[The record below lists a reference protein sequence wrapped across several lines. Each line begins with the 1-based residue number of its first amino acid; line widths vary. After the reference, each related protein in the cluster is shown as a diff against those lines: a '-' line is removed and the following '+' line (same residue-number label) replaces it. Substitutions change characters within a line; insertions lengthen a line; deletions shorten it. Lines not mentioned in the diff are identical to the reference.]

1 MDIMYPAHYRRG
13 GGEGAYA
20 AMADKIVILDGYSL
34 MYRAFHA
41 LQTPMTAPDGTP
53 TNAVHGFVMMLL
65 KVIEEE
71 RPDSLAVAFD
81 MHAPT
86 FRAKLYDG
94 YKATRKPMPDELRT
108 QDPVIRELI
117 GEMGIPILELEGYE
131 ADDILGTVS
140 QYCEREDMEALLVT
154 GDRDS
159 FQLSGPH
166 TTILYTKKGITDTV
180 RVTPDYIRETYGI
193 EPVQLIDVKSLM
205 GDASDNI
212 PGVPGVGEK
221 TALKLVQ
228 QYGSLSAVL
237 DSAPTEQKGK
247 LRERLIEGR
256 ALAEMSYELA
266 RIDRNAPMDV
276 APDAWRLGDIAGA
289 LPRLRELRMNAA
301 ARRLTDVAKALG
313 PVARADAPVGE
324 PEEGEAL
331 PAIEA
336 FDARDALAA
345 RIMALS
351 GEAQWVAIHLGE
363 RFTVATDAARLS
375 MVMGGDLL
383 SPGITDEEAWTAA
396 LPLLEADCPVAVW
409 DIKSLPIDIRRI
421 RGDIT
426 DVMLA
431 AYALNPQ
438 RPGFDARSL
447 CEQEGMEGFDAHP
460 ATAVRRLALAQQA
473 QLRENGLETVYR
485 QIELPLAY
493 VLRDMQDEGFLVDA
507 DVLRAL
513 GVEFRGQ
520 IQRLTDEIAEMA
532 GQMKAERAGG
542 KAAAEG
548 LDATPERINLN
559 SPKQLGEL
567 LFGKLGIPSP
577 KKKISTNAEVLEQ
590 LADAY
595 PICGRILE
603 YRKYQ
608 KLESTYIDALIPLR
622 DENGRIHTR
631 FDQVGTA
638 TGRISSAEPNLQ
650 NIPVRTELGKA
661 IRGAFVAR
669 PGWLLVDADYSQ
681 IELRVLAHM
690 SGDATMINAFLMDQD
705 IHARTA
711 SEVYGV
717 PLEEVTSQMRSA
729 SKAVN
734 FGIVYGISE
743 FTLAKNIGVSRYE
756 AKAFIERYFDRYP
769 GVKAYMDEAVR
780 KGHAQGYV
788 TTLMNRRR
796 YLPELNSSNY
806 AVRAFGERCAM
817 NSPIQGTAADI
828 IKLAMIAVNHGLKS
842 GGFEARL
849 ILQVHDELIVE
860 APEGEAEAVRELLRQ
875 CMEGVMKLSVP
886 LRTDISIGGDWR
898 ACK

>member
-1 MDIMYPAHYRRG
+1 MP
-13 GGEGAYA
+13 E
-20 AMADKIVILDGYSL
+20 KIVILDGYSL

-41 LQTPMTAPDGTP
+41 LQTPMNAPDGTP

-65 KVIEEE
+65 KVIADE

-94 YKATRKPMPDELRT
+94 YKATRKPMPDELRA
-108 QDPVIRELI
+108 QDPLIRELI
-117 GEMGIPILELEGYE
+117 GQMGIPILELEGYE

-140 QYCEREDMEALLVT
+140 LRCEQTGDEALLVT

-180 RVTPDYIRETYGI
+180 RVTPDYIRETYGL
-193 EPVQLIDVKSLM
+193 EPAQLIDVKSLM

-228 QYGSLSAVL
+228 EFGSLQAVL
-237 DSAPTEQKGK
+237 DTAQTRQKGK
-247 LRERLIEGR
+247 LRERLMEGR
-256 ALAEMSYELA
+256 ELAEMSYTLA
-266 RIDRNAPMDV
+266 KINREIPIEV
-276 APDAWRLGDIAGA
+276 APEAWRLGDITAA
-289 LPRLRELRMNAA
+289 APRLRELRMNAA
-301 ARRLTDVAKALG
+301 LRRLTDVARDCMPHIAAAA
-313 PVARADAPVGE
+313 VAPAAEAQNLPPIERFSE
-324 PEEGEAL
+324 REAL
-331 PAIEA
+331 E
-336 FDARDALAA
+336 A
-345 RIMALS
+345 RILELVPGAKWAAVFLGAELS
-351 GEAQWVAIHLGE
+351 
-363 RFTVATDAARLS
+363 VATDAARLS
-375 MVMGGDLL
+375 MPLGGDLL
-383 SPGITDEEAWTAA
+383 SPGISDGEVWAA
-396 LPLLEADCPVAVW
+396 VLPLLEADCPKALH
-409 DIKSLPIDIRRI
+409 DLKSMPVDIRRVK
-421 RGDIT
+421 GEIT

-438 RPGFDARSL
+438 RPGFDAGSL
-447 CEQEGMEGFDAHP
+447 CQQEGIEGFAGHP
-460 ATAVRRLALAQQA
+460 ATALRTLALAQQG
-473 QLRENGLETVYR
+473 QLRENDLEKVYSE
-485 QIELPLAY
+485 IELPLAY
-493 VLRDMQDEGFLVDA
+493 VLRDMETEGFLVDV

-513 GVEFRGQ
+513 GAQFREN
-520 IQRLTDEIAEMA
+520 IQRLTDEIAELA
-532 GQMKAERAGG
+532 G
-542 KAAAEG
+542 
-548 LDATPERINLN
+548 ERINLN

-590 LADAY
+590 LSADW
-595 PICGRILE
+595 PICGKVLE

-608 KLESTYIDALIPLR
+608 KLESTYIDALIPMR

-631 FDQVGTA
+631 FDPVGTA

-690 SGDATMINAFLMDQD
+690 SGDETMINAFRMDQD
-705 IHARTA
+705 IHTRTA
-711 SEVYGV
+711 AEVYGV
-717 PLEEVTSQMRSA
+717 PLEQVTGQMRSA

-743 FTLAKNIGVSRYE
+743 FTLARNIGVSRYE
-756 AKAFIERYFDRYP
+756 AKEFIDRYFHRYP
-769 GVKAYMDEAVR
+769 GVKAYMDAAVK
-780 KGHAQGYV
+780 KGHEQGYV

-796 YLPELNSSNY
+796 YLPELASANF
-806 AVRAFGERCAM
+806 AVRSFGERCAM

-828 IKLAMIAVNHGLKS
+828 IKLAMIAVRDALEA
-842 GGFEARL
+842 GGFEAKL

-860 APEGEAEAVRELLRQ
+860 APEAEAQRVQDLLRR
-875 CMEGVMKLSVP
+875 CMEGVVTLSVP

>member
-1 MDIMYPAHYRRG
+1 
-13 GGEGAYA
+13 
-20 AMADKIVILDGYSL
+20 MAEKIVILDGYSL

-53 TNAVHGFVMMLL
+53 TNAVHGFVMMML
-65 KVIEEE
+65 KVIEDE

-94 YKATRKPMPDELRT
+94 YKATRKPMPDELRA

-117 GEMGIPILELEGYE
+117 GEMGVPILEVEGYE

-140 QYCEREDMEALLVT
+140 QYCEREGLEALLVT

-159 FQLSGPH
+159 FQLSGPR

-180 RVTPDYIRETYGI
+180 RVTPEYIRETYGI

-237 DSAPTEQKGK
+237 DAAPTEQKGK
-247 LRERLIEGR
+247 LRERLVEGR
-256 ALAEMSYELA
+256 ALAEMSYALA
-266 RIDRNAPMDV
+266 KIDRNAPVDV
-276 APDAWRLGDIAGA
+276 DPEAWRLGNIAGA
-289 LPRLRELRMNAA
+289 MPRLRELRMNAA
-301 ARRLTDVAKALG
+301 LRRLTDVASAVSPQG
-313 PVARADAPVGE
+313 GEAHIAAAPVE
-324 PEEGEAL
+324 SEAL
-331 PAIEA
+331 PDIET
-336 FDARDALAA
+336 FNAREALAW
-345 RIMALS
+345 RIMELA
-351 GEAQWVAIHLGE
+351 GTAKWAAFHLGD
-363 RFTVATDAARLS
+363 RFTVATDGARLS
-375 MVMGGDLL
+375 MAMGGDLL
-383 SPGITDEEAWTAA
+383 SPGITDEEAWAAA
-396 LPLLEADCPVAVW
+396 LPLLEAECPVALW
-409 DIKSLPIDIRRI
+409 NLKSLPIDLAQI

-438 RPGFDARSL
+438 RPGFDAESL
-447 CEQEGMEGFDAHP
+447 CAQEGVEGWQGHP
-460 ATAVRRLALAQQA
+460 ATAVRRLALAQRE
-473 QLRENGLETVYR
+473 QLRQNDLEQIYR
-485 QIELPLAY
+485 RIELPLAY
-493 VLRDMQDEGFLVDA
+493 VLRGMQDEGFLVDA
-507 DVLRAL
+507 DVLKDL
-513 GVEFRGQ
+513 GVTFKAQ
-520 IQRLTDEIAEMA
+520 IQRLTDEIADMA
-532 GQMKAERAGG
+532 G
-542 KAAAEG
+542 
-548 LDATPERINLN
+548 ERINLN

-590 LADAY
+590 LSEDY
-595 PICGRILE
+595 PICAKVLE

-608 KLESTYIDALIPLR
+608 KLESTYIDALIPMR

-717 PLEEVTSQMRSA
+717 PLDQVTGQMRSA

-743 FTLAKNIGVSRYE
+743 FTLAKNIGASRFE
-756 AKAFIERYFDRYP
+756 AKAFIDRYFDRYP
-769 GVKAYMDEAVR
+769 GVKAYMDEAVK
-780 KGHAQGYV
+780 KGHAKGYV

-796 YLPELNSSNY
+796 YLPELTRANY

-828 IKLAMIAVNHGLKS
+828 IKLAMIAVDEALKA
-842 GGFEARL
+842 GGFEAKL

-860 APEGEAEAVRELLRQ
+860 APEAEAGAVRDLLRR
-875 CMEGVMKLSVP
+875 CMEGVMALSVP
-886 LRTDISIGGDWR
+886 LRTDITIGGDWR

>member
-1 MDIMYPAHYRRG
+1 
-13 GGEGAYA
+13 
-20 AMADKIVILDGYSL
+20 MARKIVILDGYSL

-41 LQTPMTAPDGTP
+41 LHTPMTAPDGTP
-53 TNAVHGFVMMLL
+53 INAVHGFVMMLL

-71 RPDSLAVAFD
+71 CPDSLAVAFD
-81 MHAPT
+81 MHTPT
-86 FRAKLYDG
+86 FRARMYDG
-94 YKATRKPMPDELRT
+94 YKANRKPMPDELRA
-108 QDPVIRELI
+108 QDPLIRELI
-117 GEMGIPILELEGYE
+117 GEMGIAILEAEGYE

-140 QYCEREDMEALLVT
+140 LYCEREGLEALLVT

-159 FQLSGPH
+159 FQLSGPR

-180 RVTPDYIRETYGI
+180 RVTPEYIRETYGI

-205 GDASDNI
+205 GDTSDNI

-228 QYGSLSAVL
+228 QYGSLEKVL
-237 DSAPTEQKGK
+237 DAAPTEQKGK
-247 LRERLIEGR
+247 LKERLVDGR
-256 ALAEMSYELA
+256 ALAEMSYDLA
-266 RIDRNAPMDV
+266 KIDRNAPIDV
-276 APDAWRLGDIAGA
+276 NPEAWKLGNIAAA

-301 ARRLTDVAKALG
+301 IRRLTDVAKVVLPQGA
-313 PVARADAPVGE
+313 VESIKAPLAE
-324 PEEGEAL
+324 AEAL
-331 PAIEA
+331 PPIEEFNA
-336 FDARDALAA
+336 QDALAA
-345 RIMALS
+345 RIMALA
-351 GEAQWVAIHLGE
+351 GTAKWAALHLDDH
-363 RFTVATDAARLS
+363 FTVATDTARLS
-375 MVMGGDLL
+375 MAMGGDLL
-383 SPGITDEEAWTAA
+383 SPGMTDAEAWQAA
-396 LPLLEADCPVAVW
+396 LPLLEVECPKALW
-409 DIKSLPIDIRRI
+409 DIKSIPMDIGRI

-438 RPGFDARSL
+438 RPGFDAKSL
-447 CEQEGMEGFDAHP
+447 CAQEGIEGYQVHP
-460 ATAVRRLALAQQA
+460 ATAVRKLALMQRE
-473 QLRENGLETVYR
+473 QLSQNALELVYSD
-485 QIELPLAY
+485 IELPLAY
-493 VLRDMQDEGFLVDA
+493 VLRGMQDEGFLVDA
-507 DVLRAL
+507 DVLRDL
-513 GVEFRGQ
+513 GVTFRAQ

-532 GQMKAERAGG
+532 G
-542 KAAAEG
+542 
-548 LDATPERINLN
+548 ERINLN

-590 LADAY
+590 LADDY
-595 PICGRILE
+595 PICGKVLE

-608 KLESTYIDALIPLR
+608 KLESTYIDALIPMQ

-638 TGRISSAEPNLQ
+638 TGRISSSEPNLQ

-690 SGDATMINAFLMDQD
+690 SDDDTMINAFLMDQD

-717 PLEEVTSQMRSA
+717 PLDQVTSQMRSA

-743 FTLAKNIGVSRYE
+743 FTLAKNIGVSRFE
-756 AKAFIERYFDRYP
+756 AKAFIDRYFDRYP
-769 GVKAYMDEAVR
+769 GVKAYMDDAVK

-796 YLPELNSSNY
+796 YLPELTSSNY
-806 AVRAFGERCAM
+806 AMRAFGERCAM

-828 IKLAMIAVNHGLKS
+828 IKLAMIAVDRELKA
-842 GGFEARL
+842 GGFAAKL

-860 APEGEAEAVRELLRQ
+860 APEAEAEAVCDLLRR
-875 CMEGVMKLSVP
+875 CMEGVMTLSVP
-886 LRTDISIGGDWR
+886 LRTDITIGGDWR